1 MSSKSEKLKA
11 MQTLFLA
18 AKHNPKFKKEWA
30 DYIEITVTEALE
42 EVGINDLKRVEKVR
56 KYVAEHVIN
65 LFDPDWAG
73 FSFEH

>member
-1 MSSKSEKLKA
+1 MNSKSEKLKA

-42 EVGINDLKRVEKVR
+42 EVGINDLK
-56 KYVAEHVIN
+56 
-65 LFDPDWAG
+65 D
-73 FSFEH
+73 